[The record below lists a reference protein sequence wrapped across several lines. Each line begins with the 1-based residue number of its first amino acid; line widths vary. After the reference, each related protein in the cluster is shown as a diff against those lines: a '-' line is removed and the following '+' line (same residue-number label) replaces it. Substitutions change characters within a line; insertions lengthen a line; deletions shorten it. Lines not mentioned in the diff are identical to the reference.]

1 MQTALPAGLGFHTAA
16 VVCSEDLVGLCAG
29 GAKPGKTVFDGECY
43 RMTDAQVAAWPAIE
57 VVLGKDPES
66 QATVTVAPQAYLRE
80 CGMGRGSVP
89 PLRLTLATDC
99 VGQAK
104 VGATTR
110 RRTGSRSAQIV
121 WLTARSSGTP

>member
-16 VVCSEDLVGLCAG
+16 VACSEDLVGLCAG

-66 QATVTVAPQAYLRE
+66 QATVTVEPQAYLRE
-80 CGMGRGSVP
+80 CGNGRGSVP
-89 PLRLTLATDC
+89 PLRLTLAAAAGL
-99 VGQAK
+99 VRQK
-104 VGATTR
+104 LVR
-110 RRTGSRSAQIV
+110 RPGGVLDHDRLEQCG
-121 WLTARSSGTP
+121 